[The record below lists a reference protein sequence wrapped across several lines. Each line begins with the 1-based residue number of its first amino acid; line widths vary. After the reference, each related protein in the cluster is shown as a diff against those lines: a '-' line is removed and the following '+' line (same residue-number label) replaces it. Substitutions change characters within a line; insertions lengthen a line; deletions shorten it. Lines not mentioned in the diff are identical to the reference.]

1 MTVAKDLDLSPFRA
15 AMKQRGRPA
24 SDAIKLPGCAA
35 TVRLWVPSA
44 SEREEADAEARKHLT
59 ASLKLDALQLS
70 LAVDSELHQRAF
82 ELELLARVLR
92 DPSDPSQ
99 AFCESVD
106 ELRDPDQGFTDE
118 DRKYLMAALR
128 DFESSRYEPALPD
141 EDAKVVELIRDLKA
155 VGGLS
160 DFVERCSVD
169 TLRSIVRSLAGR
181 SPMPTSP
188 SSSAT

>member
-70 LAVDSELHQRAF
+70 LAVDSELHQRAV
-82 ELELLARVLR
+82 ELELLARVMR
-92 DPSDPSQ
+92 DPGDPSQ
-99 AFCESVD
+99 AFCESAD
-106 ELRDPDQGFTDE
+106 ELRDPESGFTDE
-118 DRKYLMAALR
+118 DRRYLMAALR
-128 DFESSRYEPALPD
+128 DFERERYEPELPD
-141 EDAKVVELIRDLKA
+141 EDAKVVEMLRDLKA
-155 VGGLS
+155 AGGLS
-160 DFVERCSVD
+160 DFVERCATD
-169 TLRSIVRSLAGR
+169 TLRSIVRSLVSHR
-181 SPMPTSP
+181 PMPTSP
-188 SSSAT
+188 SSSGT